1 MKNTL
6 KALQI
11 RSCATNRLQVGVLII
26 FLLLA
31 GGSELASSKTNA
43 SLQELAAPCL
53 ACHSLEPDGATYV
66 GPSLAGVAGQP
77 IAGDR
82 NYTYSES
89 FTQRATEGLTWDRAT
104 LDQFLEHPQTMIPGT
119 AMSYP
124 GVANPA
130 ARRIL
135 VEWLLSDPA
144 SKAIDLES
152 ANYRRDLAV
161 RAVLETAADLEYGE
175 YLAGECLTCHQP
187 GNNNGKVP
195 PIHGLTADYF
205 IYALLEYQNGARNN
219 RIMQVMSGPLGT
231 EELAALSAVFA
242 Q

>member
-1 MKNTL
+1 MHV
-6 KALQI
+6 
-11 RSCATNRLQVGVLII
+11 RSCATNRLQSGVLII
-26 FLLLA
+26 FLLLP
-31 GGSELASSKTNA
+31 GGSELAWSKTNA

-53 ACHSLEPDGATYV
+53 ACHSLEPEGSTYV

-77 IAGDR
+77 LANDS
-82 NYTYSES
+82 NYNYSES
-89 FTQRATEGLTWDRAT
+89 FAQRATEGLIWDRAT
-104 LDQFLEHPQTMIPGT
+104 LDQFLEHPQAMIPGT

-124 GVANPA
+124 GVADPA
-130 ARRIL
+130 ARLIL

-144 SKAIDLES
+144 SKAENLAGAYYS
-152 ANYRRDLAV
+152 RDFAV
-161 RAVLETAADLEYGE
+161 QAVLETPADLEYGE

-187 GNNNGKVP
+187 GHNSGKVP

-219 RIMQVMSGPLGT
+219 RVMQVMSARLGT

-242 Q
+242 QRIDQ